1 MNKKIIHYS
10 ILIIVFALF
19 CTSHCSVD
27 VKAKEIVPTL
37 KKDRIVFYLQGSAKK
52 TKVSAKKMLKN
63 YDANTM
69 TLKAESE
76 DEMVCKIK
84 KNVLYAK
91 GTGATYVQLTVR
103 NKLTLRAVFS
113 KKIRVECKAE
123 KVEKQK
129 TDNKD
134 KPEELY
140 LKYYKQACEL
150 YQNNENKEEVIRLY
164 KKAIEYKNDS
174 GIMFNIA
181 YVYMMDGDYHNALEW
196 YLAAN
201 DNGDLHAVDNYIYTV
216 VEYVTDSEEAAEYLM
231 ELENHLS
238 AMDKKERIAELLE
251 YYGSFED
258 ECNQE
263 YISYEQEDMYE
274 ESKIEEYIE
283 EEING

>member
-1 MNKKIIHYS
+1 
-10 ILIIVFALF
+10 
-19 CTSHCSVD
+19 
-27 VKAKEIVPTL
+27 
-37 KKDRIVFYLQGSAKK
+37 
-52 TKVSAKKMLKN
+52 
-63 YDANTM
+63 
-69 TLKAESE
+69 
-76 DEMVCKIK
+76 
-84 KNVLYAK
+84 
-91 GTGATYVQLTVR
+91 
-103 NKLTLRAVFS
+103 
-113 KKIRVECKAE
+113 
-123 KVEKQK
+123 
-129 TDNKD
+129 
-134 KPEELY
+134 
-140 LKYYKQACEL
+140 
-150 YQNNENKEEVIRLY
+150 
-164 KKAIEYKNDS
+164 
-174 GIMFNIA
+174 MFNIA